1 MFRFCLKYQRKT
13 EFRKLCDKLRNHLDL
28 VLKQS
33 ASPLTIN
40 LNNADT
46 QQMNLDTRLVQLD
59 AAIQMEL
66 WQGNILMKF
75 LRNYIFALIYFDLT
89 IFYYYLQRLTK
100 PLKIFT
106 DWWFYPK
113 KFFNL
118 KWWLIIIRS
127 WLWCFGSAVISCS
140 TQLPFSNISNWRE
153 KWRKIFPQRN
163 WVSFLCF

>member
-1 MFRFCLKYQRKT
+1 MKYQRKT

-66 WQGNILMKF
+66 WQGKYIDFN
-75 LRNYIFALIYFDLT
+75 IFAMIYFDFM
-89 IFYYYLQRLTK
+89 IFYCYLQRLTK

-106 DWWFYPK
+106 D
-113 KFFNL
+113 
-118 KWWLIIIRS
+118 
-127 WLWCFGSAVISCS
+127 
-140 TQLPFSNISNWRE
+140 
-153 KWRKIFPQRN
+153 
-163 WVSFLCF
+163 

>member
-1 MFRFCLKYQRKT
+1 MKYQRKT

-66 WQGNILMKF
+66 WQGKYIDFTKF
-75 LRNYIFALIYFDLT
+75 LKHICNDEYILI
-89 IFYYYLQRLTK
+89 
-100 PLKIFT
+100 
-106 DWWFYPK
+106 
-113 KFFNL
+113 
-118 KWWLIIIRS
+118 S
-127 WLWCFGSAVISCS
+127 
-140 TQLPFSNISNWRE
+140 
-153 KWRKIFPQRN
+153 
-163 WVSFLCF
+163 